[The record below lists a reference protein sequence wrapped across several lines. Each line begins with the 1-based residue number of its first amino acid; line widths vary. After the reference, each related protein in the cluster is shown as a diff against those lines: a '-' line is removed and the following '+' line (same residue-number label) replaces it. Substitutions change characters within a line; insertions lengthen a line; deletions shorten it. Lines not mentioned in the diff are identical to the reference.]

1 MMRTLT
7 YQETDA
13 DARHVETVEPMLDV
27 KIDVPRVLTA
37 FPLENTLRDRGHG
50 RVMALLDSFK
60 ELGER
65 AVVLAHFWG
74 PFLDMR
80 RVGIVPGQGLRGG
93 EDECRREDGMSVLSC
108 SEKGER
114 TARLPSLH
122 RDAHLLAVT
131 VAARVPILAVL
142 WGRDNAETDVVA
154 TVVVGVVLI
163 L

>member
-1 MMRTLT
+1 MRTLT

-13 DARHVETVEPMLDV
+13 NARHVEAVEPMLDV

-108 SEKGER
+108 SERVSEPL
-114 TARLPSLH
+114 AYRLSIGM
-122 RDAHLLAVT
+122 RIFWLLPLLRAFPFLPFFGV
-131 VAARVPILAVL
+131 
-142 WGRDNAETDVVA
+142 ETMPRPM
-154 TVVVGVVLI
+154 L
-163 L
+163 LLP